1 MKPLLARRG
10 PDHCG
15 RARSGLAHRGPAL
28 HRLARRGLACGLI
41 GALVLMTWSAPTH
54 SATRSSA
61 VDRTAAFTRLLA
73 AAKSGPGAKLAP
85 ELMILERAAQV
96 PATGEGL
103 RRKLPPLHTQSGY
116 VRITAYSDDPASLM
130 PQLVSKGM
138 LRPKVYD
145 HAVSGLVPVA
155 ALSDMAMTSGL
166 KFIKPSLATTRVGL
180 TTTQGDHSM
189 RSDLARSQ
197 FGVDGTGVT
206 VGVLSDSFDC
216 AAGPFAQGQDF
227 TRAGQDVV
235 NGDLPIGVRVLED
248 LYTVPDA
255 ECTDEG
261 RAMSQIIHDVAP
273 GASIS
278 FHTAFTSEED
288 FAAGITALA
297 DDGAKVI
304 VDDVGYFDEPMF
316 EDGVIAKAI
325 DAVAARG
332 VAYFSAAG
340 NEARHSYQAK
350 FRSSG
355 RNGLAG
361 VRHDFDPGGNNTDL
375 QRMTAPPGTIAL
387 LAVDWDQPS
396 FSANGINGA
405 QSDIDAL
412 FYNTDGSPVEPCTD
426 DAAQLVCQVPGI
438 ADNIGADAV
447 ELPVLVNLS
456 DRDVHVRLGIELAA
470 GPAPG
475 QIKYVWYDLGAAS
488 LSVDEFQTA
497 SATVVGHPNAAGAEA
512 VGASA
517 WYQTRAWGSP
527 LRPTCV
533 PACLDSFSSAGGTPI
548 LFDAQGQPLGQAS
561 VRLKPGLMGPDGGNT
576 SFYQTTLGFSVPGSS
591 EDDEFPNFFG
601 TSAAAPHVAA
611 VAALLID
618 KRARDIASH
627 RRNPAPRVLTP
638 DSIYSI
644 LRQTASEV
652 RLRNE
657 GGSLGPQPLQM
668 SSADTGSGQSRS
680 FSYDSGFGLVD
691 AVRALQAVSTGQ

>member
-1 MKPLLARRG
+1 MPALARIG
-10 PDHCG
+10 
-15 RARSGLAHRGPAL
+15 SMGLL
-28 HRLARRGLACGLI
+28 
-41 GALVLMTWSAPTH
+41 GALVLLAWSAPAP
-54 SATRSSA
+54 SATRSA
-61 VDRTAAFTRLLA
+61 AADRTAAFARLLA
-73 AAKSGPGAKLAP
+73 AAKSGAGAKLGP
-85 ELMILERAAQV
+85 ELMILERAAQA
-96 PATGEGL
+96 PALSESL
-103 RRKLPPLHTQSGY
+103 RRKLPALRTESGY
-116 VRITAYSDDPASLM
+116 VRITAYADDPAALM
-130 PQLVSKGM
+130 PQLVSKG
-138 LRPKVYD
+138 LLSPKVYD
-145 HAVSGLVPVA
+145 HAVSGLAPVA

-166 KFIKPSLATTRVGL
+166 KFIKPSLATTRAGL
-180 TTTQGDHSM
+180 TTTQGDHAM

-197 FGVDGTGVT
+197 FGVDGTGVS

-248 LYTVPDA
+248 LHTVPDA

-261 RAMSQIIHDVAP
+261 RAMGQIIHDVAP
-273 GASIS
+273 GAAIS

-288 FAAGITALA
+288 FAAGINALA
-297 DDGAKVI
+297 DEGANII

-332 VAYFSAAG
+332 VAYFAAAG

-350 FRSSG
+350 FRPSG
-355 RNGLAG
+355 RSGVAG
-361 VRHDFDPGGNNTDL
+361 TRHDFASDGSVADL

-387 LAVDWDQPS
+387 LALDWDQPS
-396 FSANGINGA
+396 FSANGSNGA
-405 QSDIDAL
+405 QSDLDAI

-426 DAAQLVCQVPGI
+426 DPAQQVCQVPGI
-438 ADNIGADAV
+438 AANIGADAV
-447 ELPVLVNLS
+447 ELPVIVNLS
-456 DRDVHVRLGIELAA
+456 DREVHVRLGIELAA

-475 QIKYVWYDLGAAS
+475 QIKYVRYDLGSAS
-488 LSVDEFQTA
+488 LSVDEFATA
-497 SATVVGHPNAAGAEA
+497 SATVVGHANAAGAEA

-527 LRPTCV
+527 LRPTCI
-533 PACLDSFSSAGGTPI
+533 PACLDSFSSAGGAAI
-548 LFDAQGQPLGQAS
+548 LFDAQGQPLPQPV
-561 VRLKPGLMGPDGGNT
+561 VRLKPGLIGPDGGNT
-576 SFYQTTLGFSVPGSS
+576 SFYQTPLGFDVPGST

-618 KRARDIASH
+618 KRSRDIAAQ
-627 RRNPAPRVLTP
+627 RRSPAPRILTP
-638 DSIYSI
+638 DAIYSV
-644 LRQTASEV
+644 LRQTASDV

-657 GGSLGPQPLQM
+657 GGSQGPQPLQM
-668 SSADTGSGQSRS
+668 SVANTGSGQSRS
-680 FSYDSGFGLVD
+680 FSYDAGFGLVD

>member
-1 MKPLLARRG
+1 MPSLARTG
-10 PDHCG
+10 PL
-15 RARSGLAHRGPAL
+15 GLL
-28 HRLARRGLACGLI
+28 
-41 GALVLMTWSAPTH
+41 GALVLLAWSAPAP
-54 SATRSSA
+54 SVTRSSA
-61 VDRTAAFTRLLA
+61 ADRTAAFARLLA
-73 AAKSGPGAKLAP
+73 AAKSGAGAKLGP
-85 ELMILERAAQV
+85 ELMMLERAAQA
-96 PATGEGL
+96 PAISESL
-103 RRKLPPLHTQSGY
+103 RRKLPPLRTESGY

-130 PQLVSKGM
+130 PQLVSKG
-138 LRPKVYD
+138 LLSPRVYD
-145 HAVSGLVPVA
+145 HAVSGLAPIA
-155 ALSDMAMTSGL
+155 ALSDMAMTTGL
-166 KFIKPSLATTRVGL
+166 KFIKPSLASTRVGL
-180 TTTQGDHSM
+180 TTTQGDRSM

-197 FGVDGTGVT
+197 FGVDGTGVG

-248 LYTVPDA
+248 LHTVPDG

-273 GASIS
+273 GAAIS

-288 FAAGITALA
+288 FAAGISALA

-325 DAVAARG
+325 DGVVARG

-350 FRSSG
+350 FRPSG
-355 RNGLAG
+355 RSGVAG
-361 VRHDFDPGGNNTDL
+361 MRHDFAAGGGVADL
-375 QRMTAPPGTIAL
+375 QRMTAPPGTVAL

-396 FSANGINGA
+396 FSANGVNGS
-405 QSDIDAL
+405 QSDLDAI
-412 FYNTDGSPVEPCTD
+412 FYNTDGSPVEACSD

-438 ADNIGADAV
+438 AANIGGDAV
-447 ELPVLVNLS
+447 ELPVIVNLS
-456 DRDVHVRLGIELAA
+456 DREVHVRLGIELAA
-470 GPAPG
+470 GPAPSE
-475 QIKYVWYDLGAAS
+475 IKYVWYDLGSAS
-488 LSVDEFQTA
+488 LSVDEFATGGP
-497 SATVVGHPNAAGAEA
+497 TVVGHPNAAGAEA

-517 WYQTRAWGSP
+517 WYQTKAWGSP

-548 LFDAQGQPLGQAS
+548 LFDAQGQPLAAPL
-561 VRLKPGLMGPDGGNT
+561 VRLKPGLIGPDGGNT
-576 SFYQTTLGFSVPGSS
+576 TFYQTTLGFDVPGSS

-618 KRARDIASH
+618 KRSRDIAGH
-627 RRNPAPRVLTP
+627 RRSPAPRVLTP
-638 DSIYSI
+638 DAIYSV

-657 GGSLGPQPLQM
+657 GGSQGPQPLQM
-668 SSADTGSGQSRS
+668 SAADTGSGQTRS
-680 FSYDSGFGLVD
+680 FSYDAGFGLVD